1 MSRKQISAIYKVL
14 RTDQLE
20 TWVLD
25 IPSNQKETHFLT
37 GYCLFDM
44 PKNFI
49 SGALT
54 TCQRM
59 KSCQSVLFFFFFFFF
74 CSHRGNPEIDRKRTS
89 SQLQNSASFIRSWP
103 SLHWF
108 WKSNDLHVSALL
120 AETITLIFVK
130 TETIQA
136 CTRSTSWSRWL
147 PQRRKKR
154 ALPHKGNKRAQ
165 VRATETGFQW
175 QLVS

>member
-74 CSHRGNPEIDRKRTS
+74 FLFTQRKSRDRQETNVKPITEFRQFHQVVAIAPLVLKVKRLACFCTACRDNHTD
-89 SQLQNSASFIRSWP
+89 LCQNRDYTGMYKVYIMKQVIA
-103 SLHWF
+103 
-108 WKSNDLHVSALL
+108 
-120 AETITLIFVK
+120 
-130 TETIQA
+130 
-136 CTRSTSWSRWL
+136 
-147 PQRRKKR
+147 PQEEEESI
-154 ALPHKGNKRAQ
+154 AP
-165 VRATETGFQW
+165 
-175 QLVS
+175 